1 MMETSALSGL
11 LARWYLRHQ
20 NRLNLALHVV
30 GIPATVAAAPLA
42 ILGSYGWAAVC
53 FGGGYVLQ
61 FAGHLIEGNKSG
73 EELLF
78 RRLLKLKS

>member
-1 MMETSALSGL
+1 MSGL
-11 LARWYLRHQ
+11 FARWYSRHQ
-20 NRLNLALHVV
+20 NRLNLALHIV

-42 ILGSYGWAAVC
+42 IQGFYGWAAVC
-53 FGGGYVLQ
+53 FGAGYLLQ

-73 EELLF
+73 EELLL